1 MFQKADIDCAY
12 KAREL
17 GYDTVKQWNSTLD
30 GKTRKSH
37 QRVDKEWREL
47 DEPFSN
53 GLMYPKEPGGKAAE
67 VINCRCSLD
76 DVPRWYVLK
85 GGGQYRREGITGNII
100 KCKNYAEFKE
110 KYLKMLQDGVTM
122 NWDNETVRHWYY
134 NNCNKIPNLID
145 KTAPIEQQAKE
156 AFLLRNEYKVQARRL
171 MSDRK
176 AAAELMRNFP
186 VQSFEEKLAEKMSG
200 KGLSRDEAIADI
212 LKTATK
218 TNKKVNEKYGIK
230 E

>member
-17 GYDTVKQWNSTLD
+17 GCDTVKQWNSTLD

-53 GLMYPKEPGGKAAE
+53 GLMYPGDPSGRAAE
-67 VINCRCSLD
+67 VVNCRCSVD
-76 DVPRWYVLK
+76 DVPRWHVEN
-85 GGGQYRREGITGNII
+85 GGGQHRRDGITGNII

-110 KYLKMLQDGVTM
+110 KYLQMLQDGVIM
-122 NWDNETVRHWYY
+122 NLDNETVRHWYY

-156 AFLLRNEYKVQARRL
+156 AFLLRNEYRVKARAMMNNRE
-171 MSDRK
+171 RAK
-176 AAAELMRNFP
+176 ELMDNYP
-186 VQSFEEKLAEKMSG
+186 MKSFEEIYEHKTKV
-200 KGLSRDEAIADI
+200 KGLSHEQALEDI
-212 LKTATK
+212 IKTAEK
-218 TNKKVNEKYGIK
+218 TNEKFNK
-230 E
+230 EAGL